1 MDRGRK
7 RGCGANELP
16 ACGIGITPAFL
27 TCQHLVVAVTT
38 KHFKVQSEA
47 LLGSSVLMFSS
58 VAGEGPCWRKPR
70 DSRLRRSLDGSAQR
84 PCVSGYLCRNRNPRK
99 CEPQNL
105 SAQVV
110 VYRHRR
116 QAAAQIAVA
125 QA

>member
-47 LLGSSVLMFSS
+47 LLGSSVLTFSS
-58 VAGEGPCWRKPR
+58 VAGESPAIRVYGVVLTAPPRGPAFPGISVGTGIHVNV
-70 DSRLRRSLDGSAQR
+70 SRRTCALKLLYTVTGARLLLR
-84 PCVSGYLCRNRNPRK
+84 
-99 CEPQNL
+99 
-105 SAQVV
+105 
-110 VYRHRR
+110 
-116 QAAAQIAVA
+116 
-125 QA
+125 